1 MSLPDLGDT
10 IAAIATAPGIGAI
23 GIVRI
28 AGPDALRL
36 AGAVFRPQSG
46 DDASALRGGRFYFGT
61 VMDGDRFVD
70 HGLLLVF
77 RAPRSYTGQDAAELQ
92 VHGGPAVLQ
101 TVLDLCLRHGARQ
114 AGPGE
119 FSLRAV
125 LAGKLDLAQAE
136 GVLAMVE
143 ARSEAASRQ
152 AAVGLSGALTKAIE
166 AARRELT
173 GSYAAVLASLDYPEE
188 GVPEAQVEAPVAR
201 AKERLER
208 LLATASAGRFATQG
222 ARLAIV
228 GRPNAG
234 KSSLLNALLGY
245 PRAIVSAEAG
255 TTRDYLEA
263 PLALGR
269 ISLTAI
275 DTAGLRPAAGAV
287 EASGVERAKELAE
300 AADLVLLLIDG
311 SQPLSE
317 DDRTML
323 ADFRSD
329 RHLWV
334 ASKADRPFAWDQADL
349 PLQPPGGKLL
359 RLSSEDGSGLEDLKL
374 ALETRLLAEAAAEE
388 TWVSSERHADALR
401 EAIEALE
408 RVPDAPADVQ
418 GLELETALRA
428 LARMSGGG
436 DVTEETLSEVFSRFC
451 VGK

>member
-10 IAAIATAPGIGAI
+10 IAAIATAPGSGAV

-28 AGPDALRL
+28 AGPATLQV
-36 AGAVFRPQSG
+36 AGAVFRPLG
-46 DDASALRGGRFYFGT
+46 GEAASSLQGGRFYVGT
-61 VMDGDRFVD
+61 VVDGDRFVD
-70 HGLLLVF
+70 QGLLLVF

-101 TVLDLCLRHGARQ
+101 AVLELCLRHGARQ

-125 LAGKLDLAQAE
+125 LGGKLDLAQAE

-152 AAVGLSGALTKAIE
+152 AAVGLSGALTQALE
-166 AARRELT
+166 EARRELT

-201 AKERLER
+201 AKARLER
-208 LLATASAGRFATQG
+208 LLATANAGRFAAQG

-263 PLALGR
+263 PLELGR
-269 ISLTAI
+269 VSLVAI

-311 SQPLSE
+311 SQPLSD
-317 DDRTML
+317 DDRALL
-323 ADFRSD
+323 AGSRSD
-329 RHLWV
+329 RHLWA
-334 ASKADRPFAWDQADL
+334 ASKSDRPSAWDEADL
-349 PLQPPGGKLL
+349 ALPPPGGRLL
-359 RLSSEDGSGLEDLKL
+359 RLSSEDGGGLEELKQ
-374 ALETRLLAEAAAEE
+374 ALEARLLAEAAAEE

-401 EAIEALE
+401 EAIGALS
-408 RVPDAPADVQ
+408 RLPGAPADVQ

-428 LARMSGGG
+428 LARMTGGA

>member
-1 MSLPDLGDT
+1 MGLPDLNDT
-10 IAAIATAPGIGAI
+10 IAAVATAPGSGAV

-28 AGPDALRL
+28 AGPEALSVARHVFL
-36 AGAVFRPQSG
+36 PAAGQGAE
-46 DDASALRGGRFYFGT
+46 DLRGGRFYVGE
-61 VMDGDRFVD
+61 VVDDGRFVD
-70 HGLLLVF
+70 QGLLLAF
-77 RAPRSYTGQDAAELQ
+77 RAPRSYTGQDAAEIQ
-92 VHGGPAVLQ
+92 VHGGPAVLRS
-101 TVLDLCLRHGARQ
+101 VLDLCLRHGARQ

-143 ARSEAASRQ
+143 ARSDAASRQ
-152 AAVGLSGALTKAIE
+152 AAVGLSGALTHALE

-188 GVPEAQVEAPVAR
+188 GVPEAQVEVPVAR
-201 AKERLER
+201 AKEDLER
-208 LLATASAGRFATQG
+208 LLATARAGRFAAQG

-245 PRAIVSAEAG
+245 PRAIVSAEPG

-263 PLALGR
+263 PLELGR
-269 ISLTAI
+269 VSLTAI
-275 DTAGLRPAAGAV
+275 DTAGLRTADGQV
-287 EASGVERAKELAE
+287 EASGVERAKQLAE

-311 SQPLSE
+311 SAPLGEE
-317 DDRTML
+317 DHALL
-323 ADFRSD
+323 ADHRSA

-334 ASKADRPFAWDQADL
+334 AGKADL
-349 PLQPPGGKLL
+349 PAAWTEAELGAPPPGGRLL
-359 RLSSEDGSGLEDLKL
+359 RVSSEDGSGLDELRS
-374 ALETRLLAEAAAEE
+374 ALEAGLTADAASEE

-401 EAIEALE
+401 EAIDALE
-408 RVPDAPADVQ
+408 RVPGAPADIQ

-428 LARMSGGG
+428 LARMSGGA